1 MRGLLCVC
9 CNGIMK
15 MMSCDYN
22 SSRLDN
28 SNGVLHQ
35 LDEGTLMSELDTQSD
50 SVLRQEWSSLLG
62 AHVKEKG

>member
-1 MRGLLCVC
+1 MRGLLCAC
-9 CNGIMK
+9 CNGIVK
-15 MMSCDYN
+15 MISCDYI

-35 LDEGTLMSELDTQSD
+35 LDEGTLLSELDAHSD

-62 AHVKEKG
+62 THVKERG

>member
-9 CNGIMK
+9 WNGMVRMI
-15 MMSCDYN
+15 SYDYI

-50 SVLRQEWSSLLG
+50 DVLRQEWSSLLG
-62 AHVKEKG
+62 MHVKEKG

>member
-1 MRGLLCVC
+1 MVALLCIC
-9 CNGIMK
+9 CGDTVRMTD
-15 MMSCDYN
+15 CDYN

-50 SVLRQEWSSLLG
+50 NILRQEWSSLLG
-62 AHVKEKG
+62 THVKEKG